1 MYIAVT
7 KFNMYMYYMTIFKI
21 YYFAECSGVIVQ
33 IFYSFFFLNIHTKK
47 NQTKILDIQCKD

>member
-33 IFYSFFFLNIHTKK
+33 IFYSFFFKYTYQKK
-47 NQTKILDIQCKD
+47 QTKILDIQCKD

>member
-21 YYFAECSGVIVQ
+21 YYFAEFFTV
-33 IFYSFFFLNIHTKK
+33 FFFKYTYQKK
-47 NQTKILDIQCKD
+47 TNQNTGYTMQRLMY

>member
-33 IFYSFFFLNIHTKK
+33 IFYSFFF
-47 NQTKILDIQCKD
+47 